1 MRKKFYLHSIE
12 LLEDIRFF
20 LLIPR
25 DFLSQVRGL
34 LLPPFCFSRLLRNNA
49 VQGDCSNEKLSC
61 PGLSPGRPGYRSPQY
76 PPRTFFVP
84 VIYSGQGCISKQKRN
99 KRDYLCI
106 FLKTISFFSLTN
118 LRRTSGNSLRT
129 ADLFPVVAS

>member
-61 PGLSPGRPGYRSPQY
+61 PGLNPVAQGIDPPNTHRGRFLFLSFTVGKDVYQNKNVINV
-76 PPRTFFVP
+76 TIFAFF
-84 VIYSGQGCISKQKRN
+84 
-99 KRDYLCI
+99 
-106 FLKTISFFSLTN
+106 
-118 LRRTSGNSLRT
+118 
-129 ADLFPVVAS
+129 